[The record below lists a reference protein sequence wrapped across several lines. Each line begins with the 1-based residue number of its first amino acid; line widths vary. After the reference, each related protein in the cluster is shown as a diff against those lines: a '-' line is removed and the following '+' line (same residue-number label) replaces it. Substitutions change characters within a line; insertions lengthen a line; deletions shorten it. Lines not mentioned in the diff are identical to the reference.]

1 MISIWKSI
9 LEWYRNNRKTLRLS
23 LLVSLAITI
32 FSYEVA
38 NSLHPIAGEYATQK
52 QINDFKKFLGLQL
65 GHMPDSILYINVCYD
80 KELVPYEEQGMPV
93 GNTVITDRKKLLTL
107 LTEAK
112 KADNYRYIFMDV

>member
-38 NSLHPIAGEYATQK
+38 NSLHPIAGEYATTCVMTK
-52 QINDFKKFLGLQL
+52 NWYLTR
-65 GHMPDSILYINVCYD
+65 NRVC
-80 KELVPYEEQGMPV
+80 PWA
-93 GNTVITDRKKLLTL
+93 TRLLL
-107 LTEAK
+107 IVK
-112 KADNYRYIFMDV
+112 NC

>member
-38 NSLHPIAGEYATQK
+38 NSLHPIAGEYATVMTK
-52 QINDFKKFLGLQL
+52 NWYLTR
-65 GHMPDSILYINVCYD
+65 NRVC
-80 KELVPYEEQGMPV
+80 PWA
-93 GNTVITDRKKLLTL
+93 TRLLL
-107 LTEAK
+107 IVK
-112 KADNYRYIFMDV
+112 NC

>member
-38 NSLHPIAGEYATQK
+38 NSLHPIAGEYATTVSCTSTCVMTK
-52 QINDFKKFLGLQL
+52 NWYLTR
-65 GHMPDSILYINVCYD
+65 NRVC
-80 KELVPYEEQGMPV
+80 PWA
-93 GNTVITDRKKLLTL
+93 TRLLL
-107 LTEAK
+107 IVK
-112 KADNYRYIFMDV
+112 NC

>member
-38 NSLHPIAGEYATQK
+38 EISGIATRSYA
-52 QINDFKKFLGLQL
+52 
-65 GHMPDSILYINVCYD
+65 
-80 KELVPYEEQGMPV
+80 
-93 GNTVITDRKKLLTL
+93 
-107 LTEAK
+107 
-112 KADNYRYIFMDV
+112 